1 MVGALSALDG
11 RHVRAYGEPTRL
23 DQGRDHGGEAVSRR
37 RNKLAKAVD
46 PGIPDQRTTVP
57 AEATAGVS
65 GTPVYGGFIQ
75 TIEKNPELQGDR
87 RWLNYSEIL
96 LNVSIVAAGT
106 RYFLNLVS
114 QPDWRAEAAEGSGAE
129 GERIAKL
136 VTEMMKD
143 MVTPWN
149 RVIRRAALFRFYGFS
164 TQEWTAKRR
173 DDGAIGMLD
182 VEVRPQ
188 NTITKWDTD
197 TTGTVLGVV
206 QTNPLDGVD
215 IYLPRRKLIY
225 AVDDSLSD
233 SPEGLGLFRH
243 CYETARQLKRYE
255 QLEGWGFETDLRGIP
270 YGRAPFAELDEMV
283 KNKQITAEQRD
294 EILKPITKF
303 IQGHIK
309 NPQLGILLDS
319 MTYESQDE
327 AERAS
332 GAKKWEIDLLKA
344 QATGQPDI
352 ARAIERKHRELA
364 RILGVESLLLGDNGV
379 GSFAM
384 AKDKSHNF
392 FLQVDGT
399 LRDLIQVITADWL
412 TAIMLLN
419 GWDMNKRPT
428 LKCDK
433 LQYRSIEQVTAALRD
448 MASAGAILPP
458 NDPVIKEVRDLL
470 GLSRPIEVSMA
481 ADASLTPRARPKPN
495 EPEKEIQ

>member
-1 MVGALSALDG
+1 M
-11 RHVRAYGEPTRL
+11 
-23 DQGRDHGGEAVSRR
+23 SRR
-37 RNKLAKAVD
+37 RNKLAKSVE
-46 PGIPDQRTTVP
+46 PGIPDERTTVP
-57 AEATAGVS
+57 AQTTAGVS

-75 TIEKNPELQGDR
+75 SLERNPELQGDR
-87 RWLNYSEIL
+87 RWINYSELL

-114 QPDWRAEAAEGSGAE
+114 QPDWKAEPAEGSGKE

-136 VTEMMKD
+136 VTEMMRD

-149 RVIRRAALFRFYGFS
+149 RVIRRAALYRFYGFS

-173 DDGAIGMLD
+173 DDGAIGILD

-197 TTGTVLGVV
+197 ETGTVLGVV
-206 QTNPLDGVD
+206 QTSPLDGRD
-215 IYLPRRKLIY
+215 IYLPRKKLVY

-243 CYETARQLKRYE
+243 VYETARQLKRYE

-283 KNKQITAEQRD
+283 KNKQITEAQRD
-294 EILKPITKF
+294 SILEPITKF

-327 AERAS
+327 SERAS

-352 ARAIERKHRELA
+352 ARAIERKHREIA
-364 RILGVESLLLGDNGV
+364 RILGVEHLLLGDGN
-379 GSFAM
+379 GSFAL

-399 LRDLIQVITADWL
+399 IRDLIQVITADWL
-412 TAIMLLN
+412 TSIMLLN
-419 GWDMNKRPT
+419 GWDMKKRPT

-458 NDPVIKEVRDLL
+458 NDPVIGEVRDLL

-481 ADASLTPRARPKPN
+481 ADASLTPRVRPNLTEKP
-495 EPEKEIQ
+495 K